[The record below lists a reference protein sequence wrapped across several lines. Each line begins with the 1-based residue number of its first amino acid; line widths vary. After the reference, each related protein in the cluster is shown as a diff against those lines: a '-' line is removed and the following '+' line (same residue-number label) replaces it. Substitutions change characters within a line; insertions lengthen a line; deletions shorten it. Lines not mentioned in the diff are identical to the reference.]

1 MLQIKISVNLAFNVI
16 SVFGRYRLMGTFEV
30 VRMESFMEV
39 VEFRIWEQD
48 LVDNEHLGCR
58 RKKDK

>member
-1 MLQIKISVNLAFNVI
+1 MLQIKISVNLASNVI

-48 LVDNEHLGCR
+48 LVDN
-58 RKKDK
+58 